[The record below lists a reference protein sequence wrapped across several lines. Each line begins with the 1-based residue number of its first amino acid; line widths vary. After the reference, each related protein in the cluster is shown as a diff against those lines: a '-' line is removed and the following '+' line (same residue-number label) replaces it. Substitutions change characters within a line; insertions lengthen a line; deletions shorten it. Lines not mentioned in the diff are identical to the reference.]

1 MVGPIVEGAKALLKS
16 GTGVALSHVRRYA
29 NRVAHRLT
37 KISLQV
43 DDYVYIYKLMELP
56 IVSPKLLFRLMTM
69 FISTRLHYN
78 IAIKKLIN
86 NVIQNEKET
95 TKINEINTQPSN
107 VL

>member
-16 GTGVALSHVRRYA
+16 GTGVALCHIRRQA
-29 NRVAHRLT
+29 NRVAHRLA

-69 FISTRLHYN
+69 FTISQL
-78 IAIKKLIN
+78 K
-86 NVIQNEKET
+86 
-95 TKINEINTQPSN
+95 S
-107 VL
+107 